1 MGPDRYIFPAVLTYA
16 EDGISIEFPDLPGC
30 LPCAGSTEEAL
41 QNARQALGLHLYG
54 MEQDGDGIPSPTP
67 VELIRTGDR
76 QILILVDAWM
86 PLVRDAIESRA
97 VKKTL
102 TIPKWLDDMAIE
114 QGINFSRTL
123 QEALKH
129 QLDIAHERR

>member
-1 MGPDRYIFPAVLTYA
+1 
-16 EDGISIEFPDLPGC
+16 
-30 LPCAGSTEEAL
+30 
-41 QNARQALGLHLYG
+41 
-54 MEQDGDGIPSPTP
+54 
-67 VELIRTGDR
+67 
-76 QILILVDAWM
+76 M

-102 TIPKWLDDMAIE
+102 TIPKWLDDLAVE
-114 QGINFSRTL
+114 HGINFSRTL

>member
-1 MGPDRYIFPAVLTYA
+1 
-16 EDGISIEFPDLPGC
+16 
-30 LPCAGSTEEAL
+30 
-41 QNARQALGLHLYG
+41 
-54 MEQDGDGIPSPTP
+54 
-67 VELIRTGDR
+67 
-76 QILILVDAWM
+76 M

-129 QLDIAHERR
+129 QLDIPHERR